1 MNTLEETKYLLN
13 KYNLYAKKK
22 FGQNFLINDTVI
34 ESIIEK
40 SNLDKNTLVIEIG
53 PGLGTL
59 TNKLLEVAKKVISI
73 ELDKDMVNILNDR
86 FKFYDNFMLINED
99 CLKVDMEELIE
110 KEKEQD
116 KEINKV
122 KIVANLPYYIST
134 PIIMKLLEENLKV
147 DEIVVMVQKEVADR
161 LVGKN
166 DIGAITYEVDYYS
179 IASSLI
185 DVDKTCFLPSPKVDS
200 EVIKLE
206 KRKEKIV
213 DSKDSK
219 LLFNLIKNSF
229 NQRRKTLVNT
239 LVNYFNNKQDAI
251 KCLEDLG
258 IDVNIRGE
266 KLSLEEF
273 NNIAN
278 YIYDNK

>member
-185 DVDKTCFLPSPKVDS
+185 DVNKSCFLPSPKVDS

-213 DSKDSK
+213 DSKDLK

-258 IDVNIRGE
+258 IDINIRGE

>member
-1 MNTLEETKYLLN
+1 M
-13 KYNLYAKKK
+13 
-22 FGQNFLINDTVI
+22 
-34 ESIIEK
+34 
-40 SNLDKNTLVIEIG
+40 
-53 PGLGTL
+53 
-59 TNKLLEVAKKVISI
+59 AKKVISI
-73 ELDKDMVNILNDR
+73 ELDKDMVDILNDR

-185 DVDKTCFLPSPKVDS
+185 DVNKSCFLPSPKVDS

>member
-1 MNTLEETKYLLN
+1 MNTLEETKYILN

-22 FGQNFLINDTVI
+22 FGQNFLINDNVI
-34 ESIIEK
+34 DSIIEK

-73 ELDKDMVNILNDR
+73 ELDKDMVDILNDR

-185 DVDKTCFLPSPKVDS
+185 DVNKSCFLPSPKVDS

>member
-99 CLKVDMEELIE
+99 CLKVDMEKLIE
-110 KEKEQD
+110 KEKEQE

-185 DVDKTCFLPSPKVDS
+185 DVNKSCFLPSPKVDS

-213 DSKDSK
+213 NSKDSK